1 MTQMPF
7 SPSPEGAC
15 PQVPDPATAGSFFTH
30 TQPGLFP
37 DSLFPNTKSRGVVLP
52 VFVPRDATKSL

>member
-15 PQVPDPATAGSFFTH
+15 PQVPDPATAGSFFNST
-30 TQPGLFP
+30 
-37 DSLFPNTKSRGVVLP
+37 SLMLCLAQGCDV
-52 VFVPRDATKSL
+52 DAQGNSGKRL